1 MLFQELYYFSEV
13 QKHCPPLRQVLCFES
28 LELLVFNQEVVLE
41 SEQEGG
47 YFGGGRWFRRE
58 LFLEASV
65 DMQKRGVLVGWLRIL
80 LGKLELNKI
89 LDAELLRGKV
99 GEEEVAA
106 AVKL

>member
-1 MLFQELYYFSEV
+1 MQE
-13 QKHCPPLRQVLCFES
+13 
-28 LELLVFNQEVVLE
+28 
-41 SEQEGG
+41 
-47 YFGGGRWFRRE
+47 
-58 LFLEASV
+58 
-65 DMQKRGVLVGWLRIL
+65 RGVLVGWLRIL